1 MKTRPVFESF
11 ASFVN
16 FLNEAEGDIMDIK
29 AFLSSNSTFL
39 DKDAKAG
46 FNSARLS
53 ATKAPLA
60 NTGKLAQE
68 LGSLLGGLDDYIKGA
83 ISNNNDYP
91 NGVQIVEKTI
101 TEVKKVTYPALVN
114 GKINLNQYI
123 PVGNFV
129 EGTLKKLSEANDSG
143 KWIDLND
150 ALTLVNLYNLYNS
163 SEGPSSSKEKGKKWS
178 LYTKGKADGYVYN
191 TGAEDQLLISSISSG
206 INFSEN
212 LQAVPGSEC
221 KIITDLSFER
231 KSANLKGDKRVYR
244 TFVLYGVGTIVQ
256 GAGEI
261 IPDTLIKKEFT
272 EYTVPGEVK
281 EYQVALDGSDAM
293 FEQGS
298 AKLNMANKAK
308 IDKLITN
315 ALSALAGKPESIVI
329 TGGASYEPDGRGPI
343 NKKLVV
349 DRANAVKTYIEELY
363 PGLKGLITVN
373 DKDFSKIQD
382 KDVKAE
388 YEKYRKVYLDIR
400 GVLQGENYTISS
412 ETEYLV
418 DSDINQDTVEII
430 QYAISIEYDLP
441 NDKE

>member
-29 AFLSSNSTFL
+29 AFLSSNSSFL

-68 LGSLLGGLDDYIKGA
+68 LGGVLGSLNGYIKEA
-83 ISNNNDYP
+83 ISKNNDYP

-101 TEVKKVTYPALVN
+101 TEVKKVIYPALVN
-114 GKINLNQYI
+114 GKINLNRYI
-123 PVGNFV
+123 SETDSIDNSLP
-129 EGTLKKLSEANDSG
+129 KLSAANGEG

-150 ALTLVNLYNLYNS
+150 ALTLVNLWNLYHS
-163 SEGPSSSKEKGKKWS
+163 SEGPSASNEKGKKWA
-178 LYTKGKADGYVYN
+178 LYRSGKPDGYVYY
-191 TGAEDQLLISSISSG
+191 TGAQDQLLISSISSG

-212 LQAVPGSEC
+212 SYAVPGAES
-221 KIITDLSFER
+221 KIIEDLSFER
-231 KSANLKGDKRVYR
+231 KSANLKGDKKVYR

-272 EYTVPGEVK
+272 EYTVKGEVK

-298 AKLNMANKAK
+298 AKLNMANQAK

-315 ALSALAGKPESIVI
+315 ALSPLAGKPESIVI

-349 DRANAVKTYIEELY
+349 ERANAVKTYIESLY
-363 PGLKGLITVN
+363 PELKGLITVN

-382 KDVKAE
+382 KDVEAE
-388 YEKYRKVYLDIR
+388 YEKYRKVYLDIK

-430 QYAISIEYDLP
+430 QYAISMEYDLP